1 MKEKTFFSH
10 LRELGLYKASGKY
23 KNDTFKSYK
32 KMKIP
37 NCQGF
42 YFIKTHS
49 TR

>member
-42 YFIKTHS
+42 YFIKTYS